1 MTCIAK
7 FDKVAPMVLRNFIM
21 ENTATEIRF
30 IGEALFGTHWI
41 VGFQE
46 LTDYPR
52 STIQS
57 WNERDNLILDAK
69 PGLLTLVENAIE
81 MFTNFLNRKSY
92 DSTDNENVA
101 KVLGD
106 ALFHKRWA
114 RQFMAMFNADPEVY
128 SISRYRSGVL
138 INGTASFNEQEI
150 EIFTQAIKERLTTLH
165 LIKSYLDPSSNLI
178 QYRIHTFMQTEEF
191 KSLHST
197 PLQPNEFYVIEP
209 YFCFDKY
216 QNKIYD
222 AEIRVISENKF
233 GRAIELGANAERI
246 SEFKLKIQ
254 EVYDPTVLE
263 ALSNYKSDKNI
274 DQYIVYSNDF
284 IAANKLAL
292 DSFKTL

>member
-1 MTCIAK
+1 MI
-7 FDKVAPMVLRNFIM
+7 MRNFIM
-21 ENTATEIRF
+21 DNTATEIRF

-46 LTDYPR
+46 LTNYPR

-69 PGLLTLVENAIE
+69 PGLLTLVEKSIE
-81 MFTNFLNRKSY
+81 LLTNILHRESY
-92 DSTDNENVA
+92 DSTENENVA
-101 KVLGD
+101 KIVGD

-114 RQFMAMFNADPEVY
+114 KQFIEMFNADPEVY

-138 INGTASFNEQEI
+138 INGTASFTLQEV
-150 EIFTQAIKERLTTLH
+150 EIFCGVIRERLTTLH
-165 LIKSYLDPSSNLI
+165 LIKSYLEPSANLI
-178 QYRIHTFMQTEEF
+178 HYRIHAFMQTDEF
-191 KSLHST
+191 KNLHT
-197 PLQPNEFYVIEP
+197 KPLQPGEYYVIEP

-222 AEIRVISENKF
+222 AEIRVITENKF

-246 SEFKLKIQ
+246 SEFKSKIQ
-254 EVYDPTVLE
+254 EVYDPTILE

-274 DQYIVYSNDF
+274 DQYIVYNDDF
-284 IAANKLAL
+284 VAANKLAL
-292 DSFKTL
+292 ESTNPL